1 VSLPRANT
9 THSTPNPNFAQI
21 ASDERI
27 AATQEALNANNIQT
41 VVVDTAEEAR
51 QEVLSLLPEGAEVH
65 TGASRTLDQIGLTA
79 EIEESGRYQPI
90 RRQLRTL
97 DRVTQGREFRKL
109 ASSPDFML
117 GSVQAVTEQ
126 GQVLVASGG
135 GSQIGPYA
143 SGAGNVIWVV
153 GAQKLVRTLEDG
165 LQRLQEYTL
174 PLEEERMHA
183 ATGRGTGLNQ
193 ILIINGSL
201 RPNRL
206 KMVIVKEQLGF

>member
-1 VSLPRANT
+1 
-9 THSTPNPNFAQI
+9 
-21 ASDERI
+21 
-27 AATQEALNANNIQT
+27 
-41 VVVDTAEEAR
+41 
-51 QEVLSLLPEGAEVH
+51 
-65 TGASRTLDQIGLTA
+65 
-79 EIEESGRYQPI
+79 
-90 RRQLRTL
+90 
-97 DRVTQGREFRKL
+97 VTQGREFRKL

-117 GSVQAVTEQ
+117 GSVHAVTEQ

-143 SGAGNVIWVV
+143 SGAGTVIWVV

-165 LQRLQEYTL
+165 LQRLQEYAL

-201 RPNRL
+201 RLGRL
-206 KMVIVKEQLGF
+206 KIVIVKEQLGF